1 VKDLQIY
8 LLLIPTI
15 FSLLGCQKYNKSPT
29 LIDNKSYINDFELLQ
44 ENPNNQTSIKITS
57 PKAIIDPNNND
68 IEIFESSIEILN
80 KNGQDFKVISGNSTL
95 NNLTNSIKVFN
106 NVNISFLDNQ
116 NYYISTKSFNWDLN
130 TSVIDINNKVNI
142 NFDNSKIIAA
152 RGLYDI
158 DLSLLKI
165 ENIEFNRS
173 INNFEGKEAYQIEI
187 KSDFAKWFK
196 NDNTLVFSSNNKQ
209 VETTVN
215 VLLTK

>member
-1 VKDLQIY
+1 MKDLQIY